1 MTREDAGKEASSDQG
16 MSKTRPHPDYPPEN
30 GRYVRGNDYS
40 PAAVA
45 IVLNTDEDKIP
56 REIEALVRAGVEGG
70 AALSGTVQTPNIGF
84 EKIICNIVANPNI
97 RYLIL
102 GGPESQGHLTG
113 EALKALF
120 ANGVDVRKRIIGTH
134 ALHPF
139 LFNLP
144 NEFIERF
151 RNQLTLVD
159 LQFEADPAVIKKAVW
174 SCHQEHPVE
183 FKCNSLCDPGAYP
196 EAPLSGKITWGVT
209 QPWAEPS
216 DDKERE
222 ALAKLKKLM
231 EQLRS
236 KASGS

>member
-1 MTREDAGKEASSDQG
+1 MTREDAGRAANSGQG
-16 MSKTRPHPDYPPEN
+16 MLKTRPHPDYPPEN

-45 IVLNTDEDKIP
+45 IVLNADEDKIP
-56 REIEALVRAGVEGG
+56 REIEALVRAGVEAG

-113 EALKALF
+113 EALKALC
-120 ANGVDVRKRIIGTH
+120 ANGVDEKKNIIGTY
-134 ALHPF
+134 ALNPF

-151 RNQLTLVD
+151 RKQVTLID

-174 SCHQEHPVE
+174 ACYQENPVE
-183 FKCNSLCDPGAYP
+183 FRGNSLCDPGAYP
-196 EAPLSGKITWGVT
+196 EPPLNGKITRRIT
-209 QPWAEPS
+209 
-216 DDKERE
+216 
-222 ALAKLKKLM
+222 
-231 EQLRS
+231 RS
-236 KASGS
+236 AVS